1 MIQIICALKTKHK
14 ILVPLISL
22 GGVTFQFPIFRE
34 YFFAIFLY
42 NKSDVRDPRRGY
54 FIMEHLIFID
64 IIFICN
70 HVIPSTSTKF

>member
-22 GGVTFQFPIFRE
+22 SDVVFQFPIFRE

-54 FIMEHLIFID
+54 FIMEHLVFID
-64 IIFICN
+64 IIFKCTAS
-70 HVIPSTSTKF
+70 P